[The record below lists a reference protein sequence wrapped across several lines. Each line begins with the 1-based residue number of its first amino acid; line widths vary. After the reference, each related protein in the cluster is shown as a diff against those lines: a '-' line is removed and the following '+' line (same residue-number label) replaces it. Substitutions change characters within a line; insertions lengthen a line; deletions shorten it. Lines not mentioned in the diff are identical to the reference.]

1 MHYLI
6 IAIAF
11 LAFMAIAPL
20 QVTVVGCVILILIPT
35 IVRYTAKALA
45 GTEPTFG
52 EAFKAVA
59 LSLFFVAL
67 SALMLGSAMGG
78 IHATGVF
85 VFVLLG
91 GFFAA
96 YVLGFK
102 VSLGTSF
109 GASAAIAAVSTV
121 VSVLAL
127 WLLKSAL

>member
-1 MHYLI
+1 MHYLVI
-6 IAIAF
+6 IIAF
-11 LAFMAIAPL
+11 LCFAALAPL
-20 QVTVVGCVILILIPT
+20 HITIIACVILILIPT

-45 GTEPTFG
+45 GTEPSFG

-67 SALMLGSAMGG
+67 AAFMLGSAMGG
-78 IHATGVF
+78 IHASGPF
-85 VFVLLG
+85 VFILLA

-102 VSLGTSF
+102 LALGTSF

-121 VSVLAL
+121 VSVAAL
-127 WLLKSAL
+127 WLLRSAF

>member
-1 MHYLI
+1 MHYLVI
-6 IAIAF
+6 VIAF
-11 LAFMAIAPL
+11 LAFAALAPMY
-20 QVTVVGCVILILIPT
+20 VTIVACIILILIPT
-35 IVRYTAKALA
+35 IVRYTAKSLA
-45 GTEPTFG
+45 GVEPTFG

-67 SALMLGSAMGG
+67 SAFMLGSAMGG
-78 IHATGVF
+78 IHATGAF
-85 VFVLLG
+85 ALVLLG

-121 VSVLAL
+121 VSVGAL
-127 WLLKSAL
+127 WLLKSAF

>member
-1 MHYLI
+1 MHYLV

-11 LAFMAIAPL
+11 LAFAAIAPMH
-20 QVTVVGCVILILIPT
+20 VTIVACIILILIPT

-45 GTEPTFG
+45 GVEPTFG

-67 SALMLGSAMGG
+67 SAFMLGSAMGG
-78 IHATGVF
+78 IHATGAF
-85 VFVLLG
+85 ALVLFG

-121 VSVLAL
+121 VSVGAL
-127 WLLKSAL
+127 WLLKSAF